1 MVLRTLSALYGSATR
16 ARIYLYEKGIFR
28 TRELQRPVISVGNL
42 TTGGTGKTPVVRFL
56 AELLIDAGYRPSI
69 LSRGYRGNAES
80 TGLLVSD
87 GEQIH
92 CGPEIAGDEPFL
104 LSEQVPGALVSV
116 GKNRWSSGNEV
127 ETRFENVVHLLDDGF
142 QHLRLYRDLDLLLI
156 DATSP
161 PEQLRLLPSGSL
173 REPMDS
179 IRRAHA
185 VLLTRSHLVGEDDV
199 RVFEAAIKRWNPS
212 IPMFLFHHQASDP
225 LELTSGTR
233 KELSELQNQPT
244 AALAAIGNPRQF
256 LTDLERLSLQVREKL
271 IFRDHHR
278 FSKHDLDQILT
289 ICERENL
296 KSVITTEKDAV
307 RLRQLPLPEDR
318 FYALP
323 IVACT
328 RDEATFKSW
337 FLERVSRTLE
347 RSADPV
353 SGVTVTKKN
362 Q

>member
-1 MVLRTLSALYGSATR
+1 MVLRALSALYGSAAR
-16 ARIYLYEKGIFR
+16 ARLYLYEKGVFR
-28 TRELQRPVISVGNL
+28 TSELQRPVISVGNL

-69 LSRGYRGNAES
+69 LSRGYRGSAES

-87 GEQIH
+87 GEQIY

-104 LSEQVPGALVSV
+104 LSEQVPSALVSV
-116 GKNRWSSGNEV
+116 GKNRWNSGNVV

-156 DATSP
+156 DATSL
-161 PEQLRLLPSGSL
+161 PEQLKLLPSGNL
-173 REPMDS
+173 REPMAS

-185 VLLTRSHLVGEDDV
+185 VLLTRSHLVPDDGL
-199 RVFEAAIKRWNPS
+199 RTFKAAIKRWNPS
-212 IPMFLFHHQASDP
+212 IPVFLFHHQVLAP
-225 LELTSGTR
+225 IELTTGAK
-233 KELSELQNQPT
+233 KELSELQDQPV
-244 AALAAIGNPRQF
+244 AALAAIGKPGQF
-256 LTDLERLSLQVREKL
+256 LADLERLPLHVQEKL

-278 FSKHDLDQILT
+278 FSQHDLDQTLA

-328 RDEATFKSW
+328 RDEATFKPW
-337 FLERVSRTLE
+337 FLERISRTIE
-347 RSADPV
+347 GSADPA
-353 SGVTVTKKN
+353 SNATRKN